1 MATIT
6 VSAYDGVNDPVT
18 SSFDV
23 IVVTIN
29 SAPAVT
35 GVDPIEPLV
44 DTDAAPDADPP
55 TLAIKN
61 KLYKAA
67 GTITR
72 EFKATVDPGSIGTAK
87 EMLKF
92 RAFVAAP
99 KVVSVTTPVS
109 VGINTYSVSIKAVKA
124 SLNDDAAA
132 AGAAALGATKVMIFA
147 RDSFGAESVVTAFD
161 VVVNRPPVVGY
172 DLPDVILYRG
182 ASGADTEAIAWLVTA
197 PVLGVVYT
205 LDDYFDDL
213 DLNQVM
219 RATTQATVVT
229 VTPVTTGDTTC
240 TFSTSPAQPTGRTA
254 TAAVVGPPAVA
265 AIAADLAKATSLAT
279 VKNGAG
285 LAAKDQTTLVDGAT
299 PNAEVNVNAAAP
311 AGSVGPFTLTITC
324 SDLDDRVSSSAQITV
339 RAGDGT

>member
-161 VVVNRPPVVGY
+161 VVVNRPPVVGL
-172 DLPDVILYRG
+172 DLPNVVLYRG
-182 ASGADTEAIAWLVTA
+182 AQARDTEARNWA
-197 PVLGVVYT
+197 PSISAATQNVMYT
-205 LDDYFDDL
+205 LAHYFDDL
-213 DLNQVM
+213 NLDSIDG
-219 RATTQATVVT
+219 TT
-229 VTPVTTGDTTC
+229 TTAGDTAC
-240 TFSTSPAQPTGRTA
+240 TFSTSPKQPTGRTA